1 MPVLSLLIL
10 LPLVGAVIVAFLP
23 SKRPELILP
32 VALGVSMAP
41 LAIAGYILWTFDA
54 GNPALQF
61 TDFHVISNTF
71 GISWQLG
78 IDGISL
84 FMVVLTTILF
94 PIAIAASRSITS
106 KAKTYMALML
116 VLEGAVLGV
125 FVALDLLVFFAFFE
139 IVLIP
144 MYLLISM
151 WGSENRAY
159 AALKFVLF
167 TALGSAFLL
176 AGIIALGILAGDTV
190 GAASSFSF
198 LAVLGTEL
206 SSTAQFW
213 LFLAFGIAF
222 AIKVPLF
229 PFHTWLPD
237 AHTEAPT
244 AGSVILAGVLLK
256 LGTYGFIRFNL
267 TLFPDASVDLGP
279 ILAVLGVIGIIY
291 GAAVAIVQPDIK
303 RLVAYSSVSHM
314 GFIVLGTFALTSQ
327 SLQGSVF
334 QMISH
339 GLTTGA
345 LFLLIGMIYDRT
357 HTRAISDYGGLA
369 KVMPV
374 YAGIFLFSVF
384 ASAGLPGLSGFVG
397 EFTILIGSYLTL
409 PVLAIIAGF
418 GVILAAV
425 YLLWAY
431 ERVFTG
437 PVNPKIEALKDLNF
451 REIAIMVPLV
461 LLILGLGVYPKPV
474 MERIQPSVEIIM
486 DRIEAV
492 TGRET
497 PEFGRESDL
506 PVVVPGESH
515 DEVGSGEG
523 EG

>member
-1 MPVLSLLIL
+1 
-10 LPLVGAVIVAFLP
+10 
-23 SKRPELILP
+23 
-32 VALGVSMAP
+32 
-41 LAIAGYILWTFDA
+41 
-54 GNPALQF
+54 
-61 TDFHVISNTF
+61 
-71 GISWQLG
+71 
-78 IDGISL
+78 
-84 FMVVLTTILF
+84 
-94 PIAIAASRSITS
+94 
-106 KAKTYMALML
+106 
-116 VLEGAVLGV
+116 
-125 FVALDLLVFFAFFE
+125 
-139 IVLIP
+139 
-144 MYLLISM
+144 
-151 WGSENRAY
+151 
-159 AALKFVLF
+159 
-167 TALGSAFLL
+167 
-176 AGIIALGILAGDTV
+176 
-190 GAASSFSF
+190 
-198 LAVLGTEL
+198 
-206 SSTAQFW
+206 
-213 LFLAFGIAF
+213 
-222 AIKVPLF
+222 
-229 PFHTWLPD
+229 
-237 AHTEAPT
+237 
-244 AGSVILAGVLLK
+244 
-256 LGTYGFIRFNL
+256 
-267 TLFPDASVDLGP
+267 
-279 ILAVLGVIGIIY
+279 
-291 GAAVAIVQPDIK
+291 
-303 RLVAYSSVSHM
+303 
-314 GFIVLGTFALTSQ
+314 
-327 SLQGSVF
+327 
-334 QMISH
+334 MISH

-506 PVVVPGESH
+506 PVVAPGESH